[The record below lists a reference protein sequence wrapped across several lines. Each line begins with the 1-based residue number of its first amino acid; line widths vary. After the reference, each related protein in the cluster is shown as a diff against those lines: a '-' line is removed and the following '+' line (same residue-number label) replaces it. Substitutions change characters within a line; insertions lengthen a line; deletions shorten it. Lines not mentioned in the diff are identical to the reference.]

1 MQTPPKQP
9 RQLLMPRSG
18 PVPAL
23 RAHSALECA
32 QLDGWPAAEPVL
44 GWLFGTDKRSDSGLL
59 KELNQSRTQLRA
71 LSLLDVLDVLDQAG
85 GGSPGQQARVR
96 TLLEAN
102 A

>member
-9 RQLLMPRSG
+9 RQLLMPRNG

-23 RAHSALECA
+23 RGHSAPECA
-32 QLDGWPAAEPVL
+32 QLDGWPATGPVL
-44 GWLFGTDKRSDSGLL
+44 GWLFGTDAASDQCLL
-59 KELNQSRTQLRA
+59 LELNRRRA
-71 LSLLDVLDVLDQAG
+71 QVRGLSLLDVLDVLDRAG